1 MSVGYDIIILVKK
14 FAPAFE
20 LAVKQKLPL
29 FGGYVQHRMRQRG

>member
-1 MSVGYDIIILVKK
+1 MSVGYAIVLLVEK

-29 FGGYVQHRMRQRG
+29 SDGNVQRRMRQRG